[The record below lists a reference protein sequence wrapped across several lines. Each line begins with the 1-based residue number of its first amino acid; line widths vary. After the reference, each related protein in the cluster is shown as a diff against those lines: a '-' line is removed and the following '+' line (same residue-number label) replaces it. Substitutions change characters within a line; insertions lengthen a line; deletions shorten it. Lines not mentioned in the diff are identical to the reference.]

1 MNRKGTYLNSILM
14 TLDWDQISCKKHAA
28 NAPVI
33 RVASTIDNGDHI
45 DAKYRK
51 FVSQGK
57 SNAVV
62 NV

>member
-1 MNRKGTYLNSILM
+1 M